1 MDSVSP
7 RPGPEPTPDP
17 TPDGVRVIAALQPL
31 DLPRPTPLLLG
42 GRRFD
47 ASVPAVMAI
56 VNRTRDSFF
65 SGNRHAD
72 LETAKAVLAD
82 AVADGADLVDVG
94 GVRAGQE
101 GELVDAD
108 EEIRRVVPFL
118 QWARSRYP
126 DVLLSLDTWRS
137 EVAAEAEGV
146 VDLVNDTW
154 SGHDERLVHVA
165 ARIGAGYVVSH
176 TGGLPPR
183 TDPVGVHYG
192 DDALDVVRDVLA
204 TLSHGALV
212 AERAGIPRECVLI
225 DPTLDFGKTT
235 AHSLEVLRHTADVVA
250 LNYPVLQAISRKDFI
265 GETLDLPA
273 EERLEASLAAT
284 SVAAWLGA
292 TVFRSHDVRATRRVL
307 DMVAT
312 IRGDRAPVLA
322 ARGTTP
328 GAPPE
333 PRPEAVEGES

>member
-1 MDSVSP
+1 MRYDSVTRHSGSDPVPDTAEILSRLAPLQLPEASP
-7 RPGPEPTPDP
+7 LVLR
-17 TPDGVRVIAALQPL
+17 
-31 DLPRPTPLLLG
+31 

-47 ASVPAVMAI
+47 AAAPAVMAI

-72 LETAKAVLAD
+72 LESAKAALVE
-82 AVADGADLVDVG
+82 AVELGADLVDVG

-101 GELVDAD
+101 GEVVDAD
-108 EEIRRVVPFL
+108 EEIGRVVPFL
-118 QWARSRYP
+118 QWARTEHP

-137 EVAAEAEGV
+137 KVAREAAGA

-154 SGHDERLVHVA
+154 AGHDRALVHVA
-165 ARIGAGYVVSH
+165 AEVGAGYVVSH

-183 TDPVGVHYG
+183 TDPVDVTYG
-192 DDALDVVRDVLA
+192 DDPLDVVRDVLA
-204 TLSHGALV
+204 TLSRGALV
-212 AERAGIPRECVLI
+212 AEQAGIPPERVLI

-235 AHSLEVLRHTADVVA
+235 AQSLEVLRHTADVVS
-250 LNYPVLQAISRKDFI
+250 LKFPVLQAISRKDFI
-265 GETLDLPA
+265 GETLGLSA
-273 EERLEASLAAT
+273 EERLEGSLAAT

-312 IRGDRAPVLA
+312 IRGDRAPKLA
-322 ARGTTP
+322 LRGT
-328 GAPPE
+328 AR
-333 PRPEAVEGES
+333 RPETDRPANAI